1 MCFSA
6 TASFSAGALLLGI
19 GTLTLK
25 LAKHPR
31 EWPFAAIPLLFA
43 IQQLG
48 EGVIWLTFSA
58 DVPLLN
64 TVMTHVYSFFS
75 HVLWPVYLPVAVLMI
90 EPPGGRRQTLTVFAA
105 AGAVL
110 AAYLL
115 YVLVAFPVVSRP
127 TGQHVEYDSP
137 HFFAAEVMT
146 LYLVS
151 TTVSPLLSTL
161 RGVKVFGA
169 LALLSFGAAYYF
181 YATWFISVWCFFAA
195 LLSAVICL
203 HFAWRPTE
211 RGGSQQL
218 RGVPGQP
225 DASEKSPLPLSTS
238 AGSRTP

>member
-19 GTLTLK
+19 GAFTLK
-25 LAKHPR
+25 AARRPR

-43 IQQLG
+43 IQQLI

-58 DVPLLN
+58 DAPLLN
-64 TVMTHVYSFFS
+64 TVMTHAYSFFS

-90 EPPGGRRQTLTVFAA
+90 EPPRGRQRTLVALVV
-105 AGAVL
+105 AGSVVGI
-110 AAYLL
+110 YLL
-115 YVLVAFPVVSRP
+115 YVLVVFPVVSKP

-195 LLSAVICL
+195 LLSTVIYI

-211 RGGSQQL
+211 RGGSQQM
-218 RGVPGQP
+218 RGVTAQP
-225 DASEKSPLPLSTS
+225 DTLEKR
-238 AGSRTP
+238 A

>member
-6 TASFSAGALLLGI
+6 TASFSAGTVLLGM
-19 GTLTLK
+19 GVLTLK
-25 LAKHPR
+25 AARRPR

-43 IQQLG
+43 IQQLI

-58 DVPLLN
+58 DAPLLN
-64 TVMTHVYSFFS
+64 TVMTHAYSFFS

-90 EPPGGRRQTLTVFAA
+90 EPPGGRRRTLKALVL
-105 AGAVL
+105 AGAAVGI
-110 AAYLL
+110 YLL
-115 YVLVAFPVVSRP
+115 YVLVVFPVVSRP

-137 HFFAAEVMT
+137 HFFAVEVMA

-151 TTVSPLLSTL
+151 TTLSPLLSAL

-195 LLSAVICL
+195 LLSTVICL
-203 HFAWRPTE
+203 HFVWRPDKHT
-211 RGGSQQL
+211 GSQRL
-218 RGVPGQP
+218 REVSDQP
-225 DASEKSPLPLSTS
+225 
-238 AGSRTP
+238 

>member
-6 TASFSAGALLLGI
+6 TASFSAGAVLLGL
-19 GTLTLK
+19 GALTLK
-25 LAKHPR
+25 SARRPR

-43 IQQLG
+43 IQQLI

-58 DVPLLN
+58 DAPLLN
-64 TVMTHVYSFFS
+64 TVMTYLYSFFS

-90 EPPGGRRQTLTVFAA
+90 EPAAGRQRTLTAL
-105 AGAVL
+105 VL
-110 AAYLL
+110 AGSAVGIYLL
-115 YVLVAFPVVSRP
+115 YVLVTFPVVSRP

-137 HFFAAEVMT
+137 HFFAAAVMT
-146 LYLVS
+146 LYLIS

-161 RGVKVFGA
+161 RGVQVFGV

-195 LLSAVICL
+195 LLSTVIYI

-211 RGGSQQL
+211 RGGSLQM
-218 RGVPGQP
+218 RGVSDQP
-225 DASEKSPLPLSTS
+225 DTSEKR
-238 AGSRTP
+238 A

>member
-6 TASFSAGALLLGI
+6 TASFTAGALLLGI
-19 GTLTLK
+19 GALTLK
-25 LAKHPR
+25 SAKRPR

-43 IQQLG
+43 IQQLI

-58 DVPLLN
+58 GAPLLN
-64 TVMTHVYSFFS
+64 TVMTHAYSFFS

-90 EPPGGRRQTLTVFAA
+90 EPPGGRRRTLTALVV
-105 AGAVL
+105 AGSAVG
-110 AAYLL
+110 AYLL

-137 HFFAAEVMT
+137 HFFAAAVMT

-161 RGVKVFGA
+161 RGVQVFGA

-195 LLSAVICL
+195 LLSTVIYL
-203 HFAWRPTE
+203 HFALRPTD
-211 RGGSQQL
+211 RTRQL
-218 RGVPGQP
+218 AA
-225 DASEKSPLPLSTS
+225 DARRPRST
-238 AGSRTP
+238 

>member
-6 TASFSAGALLLGI
+6 TASFSAGAVLLGI
-19 GTLTLK
+19 GALTLK
-25 LAKHPR
+25 ATRRPS

-43 IQQLG
+43 IQQLI
-48 EGVIWLTFSA
+48 EGVIWLTFST
-58 DVPLLN
+58 DTPLLN
-64 TVMTHVYSFFS
+64 TVMTHAYSFFS

-90 EPPGGRRQTLTVFAA
+90 EPPGGHRRTLTAL
-105 AGAVL
+105 VL
-110 AAYLL
+110 AGCAVGIYLL

-195 LLSAVICL
+195 LLSTVIYI

-211 RGGSQQL
+211 HGGSQQM
-218 RGVPGQP
+218 RGVTDQP
-225 DASEKSPLPLSTS
+225 DTLEKT
-238 AGSRTP
+238 A

>member
-19 GTLTLK
+19 GALTLK
-25 LAKHPR
+25 SVKRRR

-43 IQQLG
+43 IQQLI

-58 DVPLLN
+58 DAPLLN
-64 TVMTHVYSFFS
+64 TVMTHAYSFFS
-75 HVLWPVYLPVAVLMI
+75 HVLWPVYLPVAVMMI
-90 EPPGGRRQTLTVFAA
+90 EPPGGRRRTLAA
-105 AGAVL
+105 LVL
-110 AAYLL
+110 AGSAVGAYLL

-127 TGQHVEYDSP
+127 TGLHVEYNSP
-137 HFFAAEVMT
+137 HFFAAAVMT

-181 YATWFISVWCFFAA
+181 YATWFISVWCFFSA
-195 LLSAVICL
+195 LLSTVIYL

-211 RGGSQQL
+211 RGSLQQM
-218 RGVPGQP
+218 RGVPDQP
-225 DASEKSPLPLSTS
+225 
-238 AGSRTP
+238 

>member
-19 GTLTLK
+19 GTFTLR
-25 LAKHPR
+25 AARRPC
-31 EWPFAAIPLLFA
+31 EWPFAAIPVLFA
-43 IQQLG
+43 IQQLI

-58 DVPLLN
+58 DTPLLN
-64 TVMTHVYSFFS
+64 TVMTHAYSFFS

-90 EPPGGRRQTLTVFAA
+90 EPPGGRRRTLTAL
-105 AGAVL
+105 VL
-110 AAYLL
+110 AGSAVGIYLL

-195 LLSAVICL
+195 LLSTVIYI
-203 HFAWRPTE
+203 HFARRPTE
-211 RGGSQQL
+211 RG
-218 RGVPGQP
+218 
-225 DASEKSPLPLSTS
+225 AS
-238 AGSRTP
+238 